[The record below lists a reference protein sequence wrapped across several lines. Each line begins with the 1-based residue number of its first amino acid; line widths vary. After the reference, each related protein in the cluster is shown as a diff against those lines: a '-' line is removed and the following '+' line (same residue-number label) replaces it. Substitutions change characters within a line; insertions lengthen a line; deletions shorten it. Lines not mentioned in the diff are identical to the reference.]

1 VSEWICVKDRQPNAG
16 SEVIYFDGYHVK
28 HGFALKVTY
37 PKVGKAE
44 VIIHKNVG
52 GSGPD
57 SYPAQALA
65 THWQYLPEPPK

>member
-1 VSEWICVKDRQPNAG
+1 MSEWISVKDRKPNAG

-37 PKVGKAE
+37 PKTGISE
-44 VIIHKNVG
+44 VIIHKNRG
-52 GSGPD
+52 GLGKDDYPD
-57 SYPAQALA
+57 PSLA